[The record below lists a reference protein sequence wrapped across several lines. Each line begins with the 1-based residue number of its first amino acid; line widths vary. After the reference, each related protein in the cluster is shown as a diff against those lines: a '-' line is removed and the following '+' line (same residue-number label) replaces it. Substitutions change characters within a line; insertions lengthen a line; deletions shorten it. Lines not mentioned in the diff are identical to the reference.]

1 MKHRYIDSLLSE
13 IQSLE
18 SKVANLKKSQHV
30 PFSFFKESF
39 KRTQEITRLLHE
51 LEFVQIED
59 MKGQMERLVQFLSEA
74 KDAKEEASAMP
85 TTLIGDSVRPTSQTE
100 EMVTHNTEISSYE
113 EKSVVDELEEVEQ
126 EVEDEKPEEAEVLP
140 PNDIQEE
147 NTPLTTQASSQTST
161 QAPTR
166 ETATAPTQ
174 QSTPSPVR
182 SIMNQHKETIVEH
195 LGVKNKSLNDVQP
208 VNQTIQDAKRT
219 ISLNDRFL
227 FQRELFNNNREIMNA
242 MMVNLQPFTSFD
254 AIETYLKDN
263 TNWDFRDET
272 VDKFMQMLKDS
283 FK

>member
-13 IQSLE
+13 IQLLE
-18 SKVANLKKSQHV
+18 LKVANLKKSQHV

-74 KDAKEEASAMP
+74 KDAKEEAAAMP
-85 TTLIGDSVRPTSQTE
+85 TPVVADSVEPTSQTE
-100 EMVTHNTEISSYE
+100 EMATHNADISSYE

>member
-74 KDAKEEASAMP
+74 KDAKEEAAAMP
-85 TTLIGDSVRPTSQTE
+85 TPVVADSVEPTSQTE
-100 EMVTHNTEISSYE
+100 EMATHNADISSYE